1 MRIILRC
8 DRYTRIDDMLTK
20 LQWMN
25 MKQVIEYNALV
36 FIHQIKLGLM
46 PPYFEE
52 ALIDCSSVHNY
63 NTRNKESYYVKC
75 FKKSTACNSV
85 FSKGIITY
93 NHLSSSIKNNNSEM
107 FKVMLKRYYL
117 SKYL

>member
-36 FIHQIKLGLM
+36 FIHQIKLELM
-46 PPYFEE
+46 PHTLQLL
-52 ALIDCSSVHNY
+52 LIVVVY
-63 NTRNKESYYVKC
+63 
-75 FKKSTACNSV
+75 
-85 FSKGIITY
+85 IITTPE
-93 NHLSSSIKNNNSEM
+93 IK
-107 FKVMLKRYYL
+107 KVIM
-117 SKYL
+117 